1 MLATRWNII
10 NLSHL
15 VVILV
20 YYGVVSNH
28 IQLGENNK
36 IHLPLFG
43 LESKNVLKRTCT
55 VSNRKSVAPYEQPKV
70 RNKKKTV
77 NLYITALYI
86 VVTLH
91 TTPTGQL
98 S

>member
-36 IHLPLFG
+36 IHLPLFCF
-43 LESKNVLKRTCT
+43 ENKTYVKKNVYRIKPEERCPL
-55 VSNRKSVAPYEQPKV
+55 
-70 RNKKKTV
+70 
-77 NLYITALYI
+77 
-86 VVTLH
+86 
-91 TTPTGQL
+91 
-98 S
+98 